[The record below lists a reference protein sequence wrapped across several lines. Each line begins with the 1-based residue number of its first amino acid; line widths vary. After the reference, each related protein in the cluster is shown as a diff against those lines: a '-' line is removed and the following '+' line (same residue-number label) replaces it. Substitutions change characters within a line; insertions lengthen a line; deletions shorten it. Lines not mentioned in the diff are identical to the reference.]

1 MRSKVYYLNYQ
12 RSQTFKAIATGKA
25 LLKRIEDELIK
36 QGHEPFTE
44 TLLHCTP
51 PVGVSTPECVMR
63 MTVRHN
69 DRDALK
75 FFGVELATAGTS
87 MAPGLQGGVGGRPRP
102 FPVLEYE
109 SVLIDKTEIT
119 PTLTIDGED
128 IEGNINIEII
138 TNFNNQFKYQTLPI
152 TSQPK
157 KCQCQENKQMQQE
170 KATFHMKLWI

>member
-1 MRSKVYYLNYQ
+1 
-12 RSQTFKAIATGKA
+12 
-25 LLKRIEDELIK
+25 
-36 QGHEPFTE
+36 
-44 TLLHCTP
+44 
-51 PVGVSTPECVMR
+51 MR

-128 IEGNINIEII
+128 IEGNI
-138 TNFNNQFKYQTLPI
+138 FQFYLYVCLSTI
-152 TSQPK
+152 
-157 KCQCQENKQMQQE
+157 
-170 KATFHMKLWI
+170 

>member
-1 MRSKVYYLNYQ
+1 M
-12 RSQTFKAIATGKA
+12 
-25 LLKRIEDELIK
+25 KRIEDELIK

-128 IEGNINIEII
+128 IEGNINIE

>member
-1 MRSKVYYLNYQ
+1 M
-12 RSQTFKAIATGKA
+12 ATGKA

-63 MTVRHN
+63 MTVRHE
-69 DRDALK
+69 DRNALK

-87 MAPGLQGGVGGRPRP
+87 MAPGLQGVVGGRPRP

-128 IEGNINIEII
+128 IEGNLLLYMIYIIYQVVVVLIIN
-138 TNFNNQFKYQTLPI
+138 L
-152 TSQPK
+152 S
-157 KCQCQENKQMQQE
+157 
-170 KATFHMKLWI
+170 A